1 MLKISSGN
9 VCTPLGFRANGIHCG
24 IRKNQSKRDL
34 TLIVS
39 DVPCTAAAV
48 YTQNRVKG
56 APLLA
61 DARPPEGRLT
71 RRRSS

>member
-39 DVPCTAAAV
+39 ECPAPQPRSTPRTA
-48 YTQNRVKG
+48 
-56 APLLA
+56 
-61 DARPPEGRLT
+61 
-71 RRRSS
+71 